1 MTTRR
6 RQALIG
12 AAALA
17 TAFVGRG
24 WPSPERAA
32 TGSLLCSV
40 RARASARIIGAAY
53 LATHPDEADPAL
65 LRRAIAA
72 DLAPAAQRDQAELD
86 RALAHRV
93 RADFLE
99 QRTVKVDGWVL
110 SRTEARL
117 CALCRFA

>member
-1 MTTRR
+1 MTAHRR
-6 RQALIG
+6 HVLIG

-17 TAFVGRG
+17 TALVGRG

-32 TGSLLCSV
+32 TGALLRSV
-40 RARASARIIGAAY
+40 RARASARVVGAIY

-65 LRRAIAA
+65 LRRAIVA

-86 RALAHRV
+86 RALARRV

-99 QRTVKVDGWVL
+99 RRTVKVDGWVL

-117 CALCRFA
+117 CALCRLA